1 MNSSVSSSSHGFASS
16 VRNSCLEFFQKEDIQ
31 RYVKEFMRPI
41 VNIIYNEIYP
51 YIWFICIYNVFLI
64 FLTLANLVILLWLR
78 TTMYSIQRSLRD
90 LSSKETST
98 SV

>member
-1 MNSSVSSSSHGFASS
+1 MNSSSSSASNGFASS

-41 VNIIYNEIYP
+41 VNIVYNEIYP

-64 FLTLANLVILLWLR
+64 FLTLAILVILLWLR
-78 TTMYSIQRSLRD
+78 TTIYSIQKSLHD
-90 LSSKETST
+90 LSSFSSDS

>member
-1 MNSSVSSSSHGFASS
+1 MSSSNYGFAST

-31 RYVKEFMRPI
+31 HYVKEIMRPI
-41 VNIIYNEIYP
+41 VHIIYNEIYP

-78 TTMYSIQRSLRD
+78 TTIYSIQRNLHM
-90 LSSKETST
+90 SSSSSSYPSC